1 MLLSVQCRMTTETVE
16 QPRQEGGDHDESLKA
31 DTEQIAHTPL
41 DDGNSATDSDND
53 DSANEADDQDAALQQ
68 AHSEVLRIYLL
79 ILCVLLCTKV
89 ILSTLQIFVY
99 SQDQI
104 CHPL

>member
-1 MLLSVQCRMTTETVE
+1 MFLLSVQYRMTTETVE

-31 DTEQIAHTPL
+31 DTEQTAHSPL

-68 AHSEVLRIYLL
+68 AHSEARTQLFTVSVF
-79 ILCVLLCTKV
+79 IL
-89 ILSTLQIFVY
+89 
-99 SQDQI
+99 
-104 CHPL
+104 